1 MGRLEDDLGYQEHF
15 ALFSIAKRTSEGKN
29 DAIVKVCWVIY
40 LRVNDRKVM
49 ITNEKGSFFV

>member
-1 MGRLEDDLGYQEHF
+1 MILVIKS
-15 ALFSIAKRTSEGKN
+15 AKLFNIAKRTSEGKN

-49 ITNEKGSFFV
+49 ITNEKGSFLT